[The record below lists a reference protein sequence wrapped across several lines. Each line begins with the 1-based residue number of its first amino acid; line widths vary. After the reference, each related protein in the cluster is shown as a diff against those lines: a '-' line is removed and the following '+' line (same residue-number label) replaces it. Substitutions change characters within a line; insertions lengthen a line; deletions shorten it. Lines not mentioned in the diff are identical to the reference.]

1 MPVPTHDTTCQTRLW
16 ETRCPACGA
25 VVYFFSC
32 SCGSKVFFDLDHP
45 PWNPHEHSCIAYL
58 ISYLRD
64 VEHYSAQVIWERVEE
79 HANARG
85 VPIPPGT
92 HQHVFGPRPS
102 GQGRIRP
109 LEVLPSGNDEVRVD
123 GQIMSINQVNFFR
136 RFNLLDNAIGRAILG
151 GLVTEPHLEITLRE
165 DADEVTGY
173 SNQYTFFVRQSRI
186 APLGLGQNA
195 RATAIIRSRA
205 IAGRRIWLAE
215 SVDHPW

>member
-1 MPVPTHDTTCQTRLW
+1 
-16 ETRCPACGA
+16 
-25 VVYFFSC
+25 
-32 SCGSKVFFDLDHP
+32 
-45 PWNPHEHSCIAYL
+45 
-58 ISYLRD
+58 
-64 VEHYSAQVIWERVEE
+64 
-79 HANARG
+79 
-85 VPIPPGT
+85 
-92 HQHVFGPRPS
+92 
-102 GQGRIRP
+102 
-109 LEVLPSGNDEVRVD
+109 
-123 GQIMSINQVNFFR
+123 MSINQVNFFR